1 MRPLRLLESLEWS
14 AAIFIADVF
23 LSVKRVT
30 WWQEWGAMSKL
41 ARGREVREYLLPLSQ
56 LQAIQNKF
64 FHLRAITR
72 DERESVCMERRTTA
86 WYSQNLGME
95 MPLVAYGHAGYPL
108 LMFPTAA
115 ADYLEYERFHLVD
128 AIKDLIE
135 AGRVRAYSIN
145 SVNRYSLLNEQAPPN
160 VKAELL
166 TRYDR
171 YIVDEVLPLIRKDT
185 GDEGARPITTGA
197 SLGAFLS
204 ANAYFRHPDLLR
216 GVIAMSGSYDIRS
229 YLRGY
234 EDDNVYFNNP
244 ADYLPNLN
252 DDYYLPLLKRADAIF
267 ILSGQGAYEAP
278 DRSRR
283 LSEILT
289 AKGIP
294 HTLDL
299 WGHDVNHDWPWW
311 RKMLPYYLGKMF

>member
-1 MRPLRLLESLEWS
+1 
-14 AAIFIADVF
+14 
-23 LSVKRVT
+23 
-30 WWQEWGAMSKL
+30 
-41 ARGREVREYLLPLSQ
+41 
-56 LQAIQNKF
+56 
-64 FHLRAITR
+64 
-72 DERESVCMERRTTA
+72 MERRITA

-115 ADYLEYERFHLVD
+115 ADFLEYERFYLIDSISHLID
-128 AIKDLIE
+128 

-145 SVNRYSLLNEQAPPN
+145 SVNRYSLLNEQASPQW
-160 VKAELL
+160 KAELL

-171 YIVDEVLPLIRKDT
+171 YITDEVLPLIRNDT
-185 GDEGARPITTGA
+185 SDSNARPITTGA

-234 EDDNVYFNNP
+234 TDDNVYFNNP
-244 ADYLPNLN
+244 AQYLSNLD
-252 DDYYLPLLKRADAIF
+252 DDYYLPRLRRADAIF

-278 DRSRR
+278 ERSRQ
-283 LSEILT
+283 LSELLYS
-289 AKGIP
+289 KGIP

-299 WGHDVNHDWPWW
+299 WGYDVDHDWPWW
-311 RKMLPYYLGKMF
+311 RKMLPFYLEKLF

>member
-1 MRPLRLLESLEWS
+1 
-14 AAIFIADVF
+14 
-23 LSVKRVT
+23 
-30 WWQEWGAMSKL
+30 
-41 ARGREVREYLLPLSQ
+41 
-56 LQAIQNKF
+56 
-64 FHLRAITR
+64 
-72 DERESVCMERRTTA
+72 MERRTTA

-115 ADYLEYERFHLVD
+115 ADFLEYERFHLVD
-128 AIKDLIE
+128 AISHLIE

-145 SVNRYSLLNEQAPPN
+145 SVNRYSLLNEQASPQW
-160 VKAELL
+160 KAELL

-171 YIVDEVLPLIRKDT
+171 YITDEVLPLVRNDT
-185 GDEGARPITTGA
+185 GDSTARPITTGA

-204 ANAYFRHPDLLR
+204 ANAYFRHPDKLR

-234 EDDNVYFNNP
+234 TDDNVYFNNP
-244 ADYLPNLN
+244 AQYLSNLD
-252 DDYYLPLLKRADAIF
+252 DDYYLPLLRRADAIF

-278 DRSRR
+278 ERSRQ
-283 LSEILT
+283 LSQLLSS
-289 AKGIP
+289 KGIP

-299 WGHDVNHDWPWW
+299 WGHDVDHDWPWW
-311 RKMLPYYLGKMF
+311 RKMLPYYLGKLFG